1 MAKYPQRTVPLRA
14 LIQRALIQRAFNQ
27 RAFNQRACVQ
37 PALLQQSLLRQA
49 SLQHSSVANKQ
60 AGLTWQLLRVVA
72 LLLTI
77 HCSYA
82 APLTAQPLP
91 TAENKPSATA
101 SNSFS
106 PVDAQVLIT
115 RRCLTCHNAEQAAGD
130 LVLGAQTVTAHSQKI
145 IAPGQL
151 QASELWRRVN
161 ATDPELRMPPKG
173 EPLTPDERAAIR
185 SWIESGAA
193 WVGHWAYQ
201 PLQRTSPP
209 HVPTEPAPAVPQS
222 PRDPIDLF
230 IIAQQRSA
238 NLSLSP
244 SAALPLLAR
253 RVSFDLTGLP
263 PLAEE
268 IHELQSAAS
277 SGSVDAYER
286 YVERLMA
293 RPQYGERAARRW
305 MDLVHF
311 AETHGHDQD
320 RPRPNA
326 WPYRDYLIQAFNEDR
341 PYGHFIRQQIAG
353 DVLEPANPQAIIATG
368 LLAAGPWDES
378 SLRDIRE
385 DSIDREIGRYL
396 DRDDIVTTVLNTFAS
411 STVHCA
417 RCHDHKFDPIT
428 QRDYY
433 NLQAVFSATD
443 KAERAFDADPQTAA
457 RRDQLTRQ
465 LAELPAQMAAAAPS
479 LLTAEH
485 LADVAQ
491 WERDVAGAAR
501 QWQVLEAVEVRTE
514 HGSQLTKQ
522 PDGSLL
528 AAGARPEKEIYYI
541 TVETKAPD
549 LTGIRLEVLSD
560 PTLPKQ
566 GPGRQDN
573 GNLHLNEIKLT
584 AAPIGDVSQK
594 RAVTLKNPQ
603 ADFNQAG
610 WSIDMAL
617 DQNPA
622 TAWGIFPEVGKSHQA
637 VFEFAELPTSPSGWR
652 LTIELHQIH
661 GGGHLI
667 GRPRIAVTSA
677 ARPLKLDAQT
687 LPANIATILAVPA
700 GQRDARQQAIL
711 VGHRVTARWQEEL
724 AQLPPPRLVY
734 AGTSVFKPDGS
745 FRPAGAPRVVRVLHR
760 GDIKQEREEAMPG
773 ALRCVT
779 GLSGDLVVANAGV
792 EGLRRAAL
800 ADWLSDQRNSL
811 TWRSIV
817 NRLWQDHF
825 GRGLVDTPSD
835 FGAMGSRPSHPA
847 LLDWLATTLLAED
860 QSLKAL
866 RRRLVLTTTYRQSSD
881 QRPDMQELDG
891 DNRFLWRMPR
901 TRLDAE
907 SVHDAVARIAGSLD
921 LRMGG
926 PSVKQFIQVNGPH
939 VTPLVDYQNFSVDDP
954 ANYRRSVYR
963 FIFRT
968 VPDPFMESLDCPDA
982 SQWTPVRNVSVT
994 ALQALAMLND
1004 KFVVRQCQRIADR
1017 VAAESGEGREQ
1028 VRILMQLILAREPT
1042 AAEQS
1047 LLERYLQRHGLANAA
1062 RWLLNTNEFM
1072 FID

>member
-1 MAKYPQRTVPLRA
+1 MRQSTIAPQR
-14 LIQRALIQRAFNQ
+14 
-27 RAFNQRACVQ
+27 
-37 PALLQQSLLRQA
+37 
-49 SLQHSSVANKQ
+49 
-60 AGLTWQLLRVVA
+60 AGLSWPLLGIV
-72 LLLTI
+72 LLLLGL
-77 HCSYA
+77 HSLDPLSLSAQQLPA
-82 APLTAQPLP
+82 AVK
-91 TAENKPSATA
+91 NISAAA
-101 SNSFS
+101 SNTFS
-106 PVDAQVLIT
+106 PADAQAILA
-115 RRCLTCHNAEQAAGD
+115 RRCLACHNSEQAAGD
-130 LVLGAQTVTAHSQKI
+130 FVLGAEALTDQALTDRARKI
-145 IAPGQL
+145 IAPGQP

-161 ATDPELRMPPKG
+161 STDPELRMPPKG
-173 EPLTPDERAAIR
+173 ESLTQDERAAIKR
-185 SWIESGAA
+185 WIESGAA

-209 HVPTEPAPAVPQS
+209 YSPTSPDQSSMQS

-230 IIAQQRSA
+230 IIDRQRSVR
-238 NLSLSP
+238 LSLSP
-244 SAALPLLAR
+244 SAALPILAR

-268 IHELQSAAS
+268 LHELRAAEAA
-277 SGSVDAYER
+277 GAVDAYER

-293 RPQYGERAARRW
+293 RPQSGERAARRW

-326 WPYRDYLIQAFNEDR
+326 WPYRDYLIRAFNEDR

-368 LLAAGPWDES
+368 FLAAGPWDES

-411 STVHCA
+411 TTVHCA
-417 RCHDHKFDPIT
+417 RCHDHKFDPIS

-443 KAERAFDADPQTAA
+443 KAERAFDADPQISA

-465 LAELPAQMAAAAPS
+465 LAQLPAQIEAADAA
-479 LLTAEH
+479 LLSAEN

-491 WERDVAGAAR
+491 WEREVAAAAR
-501 QWQVLEAVEVRTE
+501 QWQVLEAVDVRTD

-528 AAGARPEKEIYYI
+528 AAGARPEKEIYHI
-541 TVETKAPD
+541 TVETKAPE
-549 LTGIRLEVLSD
+549 LTGLRLEVLTD
-560 PTLPKQ
+560 PSLPKQ

-573 GNLHLNEIKLT
+573 GNLHLNEIQLT
-584 AAPIGDVSQK
+584 AAPIGDLQQK
-594 RAVTLKNPQ
+594 RIVTLKNPQ

-610 WSIDMAL
+610 WSIEMAL
-617 DQNPA
+617 DRNPA

-637 VFEFAELPTSPSGWR
+637 MFEFADLPPSPSGWR
-652 LTIELHQIH
+652 LTIELQQIH

-667 GRPRIAVTSA
+667 GRPRISVTSA
-677 ARPLKLDAQT
+677 ARPLKLDAHA
-687 LPANIATILAVPA
+687 LPANITAILAVAPE
-700 GQRDARQQAIL
+700 QRDARQRATL
-711 VGHRVTARWQEEL
+711 VGHRLVARWQQEL
-724 AQLPPPRLVY
+724 AQLPPPQFVY
-734 AGTSVFKPDGS
+734 AGTSIFKADGS
-745 FRPAGAPRVVRVLHR
+745 FRPAGAPRVVKVLHR
-760 GDIKQEREEAMPG
+760 GDIKQEREEATPA

-779 GLSGDLVVANAGV
+779 GLPGVFVLADPGV
-792 EGLRRAAL
+792 EGQRRAAL
-800 ADWLSDQRNSL
+800 ADWLSDPRNSL

-825 GRGLVDTPSD
+825 GRGIVDTPSD
-835 FGAMGSRPSHPA
+835 FGAMGSQPTHPA
-847 LLDWLATTLLAED
+847 LLDWLATTLLAEE
-860 QSLKAL
+860 QSLKSL
-866 RRRLVLTTTYRQSSD
+866 RRRLVTTTTYRQSSG
-881 QRPDMQELDG
+881 QRAEMQELDG
-891 DNRFLWRMPR
+891 DNRLLWRMPR

-907 SVHDAVARIAGSLD
+907 SVHDAVAQIAGTLD

-926 PSVKQFIQVNGPH
+926 PSVKQFIQINGPH
-939 VTPLVDYQNFSVDDP
+939 VTPTVDYQNFSVDDP

-1017 VAAESGEGREQ
+1017 VAAESGDAQEQ
-1028 VRILMQLILAREPT
+1028 VRILMRLILAREPN
-1042 AAEQS
+1042 AAEQT